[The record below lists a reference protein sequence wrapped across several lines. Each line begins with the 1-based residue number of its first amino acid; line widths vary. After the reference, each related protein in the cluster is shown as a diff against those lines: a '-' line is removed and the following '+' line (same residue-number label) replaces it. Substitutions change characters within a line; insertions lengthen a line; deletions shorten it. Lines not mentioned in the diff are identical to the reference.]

1 MYRLNVFPRFV
12 FRVLA
17 CGVLILAYQFSSA
30 SHLPQGERDLLSGTT
45 ITSSNDI
52 TVSSVPTGYFFD
64 INSPNAGATIFIDL
78 PAGILSSDYPYLILE
93 GQADVN
99 ITISRVIYY
108 NGANEKITYENDTT
122 MERVATKNIYR
133 NTNLAGTGTG
143 GSPITWSDLGD
154 IRRIQIELWLPD
166 YINIQL
172 GMYFT
177 GARLQSHSYNPAPD
191 YSVLVPRPAPVPVHG
206 TISEPDKQ
214 WVNISPGGGGW
225 FHSAAF
231 SPHVDQLLLGS
242 DVTCVFVSNN
252 ISSVTT
258 DAFPRPNPGFTPS
271 NTGLINT
278 QCQSIVYHPDPGFSN
293 VIYMGTQG
301 GVAKSTDSGNTW
313 TMKRNGFRDMKTFK
327 ITAPVYALTIDP
339 NSPETLYAGLGFEMA
354 WNRALTSARSTMGL
368 VYKTINGGDQWTE
381 YLVNDSSSGVALGDE
396 SISAIVIDPNNS
408 SRLFLLGQ
416 SRLFTSNDAGVTWTV
431 VNSPDLPVLSQ
442 YTGLLMPDSSTLFV
456 SYYNRNAAGNGIY
469 TAGILRSTDSGLTW
483 ATVKQ
488 EADSTSNKGGYTR
501 LIQHPIDSAT
511 IIATHSKLGIYRST
525 QNGDANTWTVI
536 NNPASSP
543 AKDPGL
549 WFGWSLNSPTFAIH
563 PTNPGTMLYANDMEI
578 YITHNDGADWHQITS
593 NYVLPT
599 DGIKQDTFKGTG
611 ADNTVPLNMAID
623 PSNSSKLYMGYRDIT
638 YWMSEDGGDSVSWAS
653 ASGIGYGFGE
663 VNAITLDPY
672 YPDIVYVSRGN
683 GYDNEQIY
691 RSFDG
696 AGTFELIGNSDTGLY
711 DKGRVNAIA
720 IDPTSPTDNR
730 ILYAGVDDGG
740 NIGSG
745 VYKSIDNGLSWSLL
759 PTTGLID
766 IDASTGSVIPG
777 SNSMAIAD
785 IAIDSNGG
793 SPIIYTCALHG
804 GSERGYVAKSVD
816 GGNTWQK
823 LYSDLNCLTVTID
836 PFDSNIIYAG
846 HNDYR
851 SYSRNAVFLRSNNGG
866 SSWYTTDGDGVFD
879 FDVDPLVKNALNL
892 DNGLRYKLSSIAVD
906 PAKQGRIYAGFAVE
920 GRDFA
925 TGIGMFVSDDWGDS
939 WYRLPLTG
947 NPLPIGHI
955 KKLVVDPVDTS
966 RLYALTGGNG
976 IWRYGSR
983 PEDLDPDKDGINKFV
998 DNCPSVPNPDQLDT
1012 DSDGIGDA
1020 CDTDDD
1026 GDGLLD
1032 VSETNTG
1039 VYISPGDT
1047 GTNPLLAD
1055 TDADGFDDGL
1065 EVAFGT
1071 SPVDGT
1077 SFPIPDGDLAPYG
1090 VPDGVV
1096 NVADTLI
1103 AIRIVLGL
1111 LTPNSLDLAHGDMN
1125 TDGVINL
1132 ADLLLIQQAVFQ

>member
-1 MYRLNVFPRFV
+1 MHQPSVLPRLLSQAFACVF
-12 FRVLA
+12 
-17 CGVLILAYQFSSA
+17 LILVHQVSSA
-30 SHLPQGERDLLSGTT
+30 SHLPQGERDLLSGATITT
-45 ITSSNDI
+45 TGDITSSP
-52 TVSSVPTGYFFD
+52 VPTGYFFD
-64 INSPNAGATIFIDL
+64 INSPNPGASIFIDL
-78 PAGILSSDYPYLILE
+78 PAGTLSSDYPYLILE
-93 GQADVN
+93 GRADVN
-99 ITISRVIYY
+99 ITISKVIYY
-108 NGANEKITYENDTT
+108 NETNQTITYENDTN

-133 NTNLAGTGTG
+133 NTNLVGTGAG
-143 GSPITWSDLGD
+143 GVPVSWNGFGD
-154 IRRIQIELWLPD
+154 IRRIQVELWLPD
-166 YINIQL
+166 YINTRL

-177 GARLQSHSYNPAPD
+177 SAKLTSHGYNPTPD
-191 YSVLVPRPAPVPVHG
+191 YSTFVPRPAPAPVHG
-206 TISEPDKQ
+206 PTSAQDKQ
-214 WVNISPGGGGW
+214 WVSISPGGGGW

-252 ISSVTT
+252 ISNVTT
-258 DAFPRPNPGFTPS
+258 GTFPVPNPGFAPS

-278 QCQSIVYHPDPGFSN
+278 QCQSIVYHPDPNFSN

-301 GVAKSTDSGNTW
+301 GVAKSIDSGNTW
-313 TMKRNGFRDMKTFK
+313 SMKRNGFRDMKTFR
-327 ITAPVYALTIDP
+327 ITAPVYALVIDP
-339 NSPETLYAGLGFEMA
+339 NAPETLYAGLGFEMA
-354 WNRALTSARSTMGL
+354 WNRALPSARSTMGL

-381 YLVNDSSSGVALGDE
+381 SLVEDSNSGVALGDE

-408 SRLFLLGQ
+408 NRLFLLGQ
-416 SRLFTSNDAGVTWTV
+416 SRLFTSNDGGVTWKV
-431 VNSPDLPVLSQ
+431 VNSPDLPVISQ
-442 YTGLLMPDSSTLFV
+442 YTGLLMPNSNTLLV
-456 SYYNRNAAGNGIY
+456 SYYNRNATGNGIY
-469 TAGILRSTDSGLTW
+469 NTGILRSADSGLTW
-483 ATVKQ
+483 VTVEQ
-488 EADSTSNKGGYTR
+488 EADSISNKGGYNR
-501 LIQHPIDSAT
+501 LIQHPLDSAT

-525 QNGDANTWTVI
+525 QNGDANTWVVI
-536 NNPASSP
+536 NNPANSP
-543 AKDPGL
+543 ARDPNL
-549 WFGWSLNSPTFAIH
+549 WFGWSLRPPTFAIH

-578 YITHNDGADWHQITS
+578 YITHNDGVDWHQITS

-599 DGIKQDTFKGTG
+599 DRIKQDTFKGTG

-638 YWMSEDGGDSVSWAS
+638 FWTSDDGGDSVSWAS

-672 YPDIVYVSRGN
+672 YPDIVYVARGS

-691 RSFDG
+691 RSYDG
-696 AGTFELIGNSDTGLY
+696 ARTFELIGNSDTGLY

-730 ILYAGVDDGG
+730 TLYAGVDDGG
-740 NIGSG
+740 NTGSG

-766 IDASTGSVIPG
+766 RDSSTGNVIPG

-785 IAIDSNGG
+785 IQIDANGD
-793 SPIIYTCALHG
+793 SPIIYICALHG

-823 LYSDLNCLTVTID
+823 LYSNLNCLTVAID

-851 SYSRNAVFLRSNNGG
+851 SYSRNAVFLRSNDGG
-866 SSWYTTDGDGVFD
+866 GSWYTTGGDGVFD
-879 FDVDPLVKNALNL
+879 FDVDTSVKNALGL

-906 PAKQGRIYAGFAVE
+906 PAKQGRIYAGFSSE
-920 GRDFA
+920 GKDFSA
-925 TGIGMFVSDDWGDS
+925 GIGMFVSDDRGNS
-939 WYRLPLTG
+939 WYRLPVTG
-947 NPLPIGHI
+947 SPLPIARI
-955 KKLVVDPVDTS
+955 AKLVVDPVDTS
-966 RLYALTGGNG
+966 RLYALTAGNG
-976 IWRYGSR
+976 IWRYGAR

-998 DNCPSVPNPDQLDT
+998 DNCPSVPNPAQIDT

-1039 VYISPGDT
+1039 IYVSPGDT

-1065 EVAFGT
+1065 EVTFGT
-1071 SPVDGT
+1071 NPVDNT

-1090 VPDGVV
+1090 APDGVI

-1103 AIRIVLGL
+1103 AVRIVLGL
-1111 LTPNSLDLAHGDMN
+1111 ITPSSLDLAHGDMN
-1125 TDGVINL
+1125 GDGVINL